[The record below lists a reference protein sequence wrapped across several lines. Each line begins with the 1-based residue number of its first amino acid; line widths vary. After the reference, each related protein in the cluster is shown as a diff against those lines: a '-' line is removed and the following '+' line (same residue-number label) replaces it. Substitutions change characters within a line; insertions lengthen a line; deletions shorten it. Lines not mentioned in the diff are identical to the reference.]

1 MAAED
6 CKVFSPGELKAGW
19 WKDEEGAQ
27 LSQDLTVVTES
38 VSHFCQNAPEKNKF
52 WQVSTVGPFE
62 NGNWQAD
69 IAKKGLLMEDVG
81 LLGTVLFGG
90 YLVDQA
96 WVEYMFCGI

>member
-1 MAAED
+1 MRLRGDQGVFLHLHKAFPRRQPAAR
-6 CKVFSPGELKAGW
+6 P
-19 WKDEEGAQ
+19 
-27 LSQDLTVVTES
+27 
-38 VSHFCQNAPEKNKF
+38 F

-96 WVEYMFCGI
+96 WVEYMFRGI